1 MAKIFVISGVSGVGK
16 SSLIKAL
23 FKDAQMANNTIL
35 SISYTTRTIRPR
47 EINGKDYIFISTAE
61 FQSMIANNEFIE
73 YATVYNNY
81 YGTSKK
87 FIETQLNANKNVIVE
102 IDWQGALQIK
112 DIFQEQAVLIYI
124 KPPSWDKLVDRLTNR
139 KTDSQETIQL
149 RLNAALE
156 EFQHIKHYNFVV
168 INDDFDLSVL
178 QLREII
184 NNKNFCED

>member
-23 FKDAQMANNTIL
+23 FKDVQMANNTIL
-35 SISYTTRTIRPR
+35 SISYTTRTIRPG
-47 EINGKDYIFISTAE
+47 EINGKDYVFISTAE
-61 FQSMIANNEFIE
+61 FQSMIAHNEFIE

-87 FIETQLNANKNVIVE
+87 FIETQLNADKNVIVE

-156 EFQHIKHYNFVV
+156 EFQHMKHYNFVV

>member
-16 SSLIKAL
+16 SSLIKSL
-23 FKDAQMANNTIL
+23 FKDVQMANNTIL
-35 SISYTTRTIRPR
+35 SISYTTRTIRPG
-47 EINGKDYIFISTAE
+47 EINGKDYVFISTAE
-61 FQSMIANNEFIE
+61 FQSMIAHNEFIE

-87 FIETQLNANKNVIVE
+87 FIETQLNADKNVIVE

-156 EFQHIKHYNFVV
+156 EFQYIKHYNFVV